1 MNRPFQGS
9 SAVTDSNEDCGEPR
23 FEFTRRTFMEQTGRT
38 GSAAF
43 LAQYA
48 LSSATGHAL
57 GQEEWEPTDE
67 LPGVD
72 EEALLELDVDEARVV
87 QAMAARIMPSDEFGP
102 GAVDA
107 GVVYFID
114 RQLNGAWGYGENFY
128 LEPPFRN
135 RYEGAKPN
143 HGYQAS
149 LLPRE
154 IYKLSVDWVNDY
166 AQREYGAEFTDLSPE
181 QQDQVLLDVQ
191 NNEPDNF
198 SSIMPEEFFQI
209 LRRNTLEGMYCD
221 PAYEGNRDM
230 VGWKMKEF
238 PGSPGALGTY
248 RDLVQEEEF
257 LNLTPRSVEDDVE
270 AVGIETGVQD
280 AIEGATAGSGGG
292 GNGTSGNASGGA
304 QESGEA
310 AESRADHSHGHDSF
324 KHGED
329 TELPGEGKTGDPVPG
344 HGPRWELVDTEDSDG
359 GADAAAND
367 DVARSPESRKDGGE
381 KR

>member
-1 MNRPFQGS
+1 M
-9 SAVTDSNEDCGEPR
+9 TDSNKGGGEPR

-72 EEALLELDVDEARVV
+72 EKALLELHVDEARVV

-143 HGYQAS
+143 QGYQAS
-149 LLPRE
+149 LPPRE
-154 IYKLSVDWVNDY
+154 IYKLSVDWINDY
-166 AQREYGAEFTDLSPE
+166 AQREYGGEFIDLSPE

-198 SSIMPEEFFQI
+198 RSIRPQEFFQI

-221 PAYEGNRDM
+221 PAYEGNENM

-248 RDLVQEEEF
+248 RDLIQEEEF
-257 LNLTPRSVEDDVE
+257 LNLQPRSVEDDVE
-270 AVGIETGVQD
+270 AVGIETGVLP
-280 AIEGATAGSGGG
+280 EESGAASGTGGG
-292 GNGTSGNASGGA
+292 AGGA
-304 QESGEA
+304 DEGDQGQAQSADGT
-310 AESRADHSHGHDSF
+310 AESRASHGGHGHGHGY
-324 KHGED
+324 KHGEG

-344 HGPRWELVDTEDSDG
+344 HGPRWELLDAESDG
-359 GADAAAND
+359 EADAAAND
-367 DVARSPESRKDGGE
+367 DVARSPADREGGDG
-381 KR
+381 K